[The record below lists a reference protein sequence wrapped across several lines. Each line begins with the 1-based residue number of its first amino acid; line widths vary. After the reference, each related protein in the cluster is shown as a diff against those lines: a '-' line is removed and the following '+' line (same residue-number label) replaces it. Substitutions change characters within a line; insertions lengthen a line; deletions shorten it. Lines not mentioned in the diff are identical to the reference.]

1 MKGFHFILSV
11 LLWSPWWSRYNVF
24 LHTVYYNYCAY
35 LLYTLAV
42 AVRFLYKCAL
52 IPSTL
57 RTRPPLSPPVTSSEL
72 LYTLREKP
80 WDLAYLSMFVL
91 FWLIHCLQ
99 DLSFFFLQRACFS
112 SSLCTVVLPFM
123 STLSYLS
130 VAWLYPA
137 CCEQH
142 CSNRHYTGISE
153 SRHNFLTINTMECC
167 SRVECLQLF

>member
-1 MKGFHFILSV
+1 MCISIVYISGRCEISIQVCFDPIHPSD
-11 LLWSPWWSRYNVF
+11 SP
-24 LHTVYYNYCAY
+24 
-35 LLYTLAV
+35 
-42 AVRFLYKCAL
+42 
-52 IPSTL
+52 
-57 RTRPPLSPPVTSSEL
+57 PPVTSSEL